1 MNIHAVLEQAN
12 PRAIIGGN
20 NPPMSIN
27 LDAPTLIDRARSFY
41 TILSTFLKATPVIE
55 SHDDAK
61 QAANYIEQA
70 RATIGEIEDTR
81 KRRVTP
87 LNDEVKTINEE
98 YRTPRE
104 TLQSLMDEVKRR
116 LTAFAAA
123 EEAERRRVAEA
134 ARLAAEEAERIA
146 REAEAVETEA
156 KACAD
161 VGEVGVNVASAIA
174 QADKAFV
181 TFKRAD
187 RAAVRA
193 ERSVPVRLAG
203 GMGRAV
209 SMRRTETLVLDDAV
223 AAITAI
229 GVTDKIKDAI
239 LSSARDFR
247 KLHGKLPAGI
257 SAEIERQ
264 F

>member
-20 NPPMSIN
+20 NPPVPIN
-27 LDAPTLIDRARSFY
+27 LDAPSLIDRARSFY
-41 TILSTFLKATPVIE
+41 TILSAFLKNTPVIQ
-55 SHDDAK
+55 SHNDAK
-61 QAANYIEQA
+61 QAANYVEQA

-87 LNDEVKTINEE
+87 LNDEVKAINEE

-116 LTAFAAA
+116 LTAFAVA
-123 EEAERRRVAEA
+123 EEAERQRAAEA
-134 ARLAAEEAERIA
+134 ARIAAAEAERIA
-146 REAEAVETEA
+146 REAEAVEVEA

-161 VGEVGVNVASAIA
+161 VGEIGVNVAAAIT
-174 QADKAFV
+174 QADKAFD

-187 RAAVRA
+187 RTAARA
-193 ERSVPVRLAG
+193 ERAVPVRLSG

-229 GVTDKIKDAI
+229 GPTEKVRDAI
-239 LSSARDFR
+239 LSSARDYR
-247 KLHGKLPAGI
+247 KLHGKLPAGV